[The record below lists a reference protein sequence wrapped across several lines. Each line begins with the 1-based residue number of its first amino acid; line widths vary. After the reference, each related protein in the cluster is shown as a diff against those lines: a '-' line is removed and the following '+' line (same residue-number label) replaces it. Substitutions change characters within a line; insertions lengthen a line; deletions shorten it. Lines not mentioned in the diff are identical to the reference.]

1 MSIRKKVLSVI
12 FLAVFLMVLMITLF
26 TTWQIYNIREDNLN
40 LDRLKENNQSLLE
53 GISKFAAEDFDEQL
67 SEMENHTNIVKL
79 NLERMYYRDIF
90 LFEKSVEKD
99 FFVLSDGV
107 DYDDIKKELK
117 KVAGIKELMSDFENI
132 DKSCVFKY
140 TAVSGFTVYSSESSI
155 EKYPDKLDLRN
166 TSWYKR
172 AIESSKD
179 EVWSEIYK
187 NDKTNEQILTCAI
200 SVRDQEG
207 NIKGVVSV
215 DIDTNEFF
223 SDISWKSADLIDYVF
238 ISKNDGTIL
247 SGSNNKYLTDY
258 VDQSEIKKIN
268 EYIVNKNFSNS
279 VSISNKY
286 VFTGQSSNNAEIF
299 VGVLISNDKIEET
312 VKDMGRSVI
321 DVGEAIRNNIKIV
334 IVISIIIMIVSIS
347 MSIFV
352 SSVVNRAVI
361 IPINELSDGA
371 KKIGDGDLDYIIN
384 VPTNDELK
392 DLSDSFNDM
401 TKRLKIYIND
411 LSLATAYKERIDTE
425 LKVARTIQLSMLPNK
440 TFNDDNFDI
449 IARSY
454 PAKEVGGD
462 FYDYFFIDEDNIA
475 IIIADVSGKG
485 IPAAL
490 FMVKAKLILKDNILN
505 TKDPA
510 KSLYNTNNR
519 LYDDNEADMF
529 VTSFIAILNIKTGEL
544 TYSNAGHNHPLIY
557 SLDIKGYDYISP
569 KSNSVLAAFRNRI
582 YVNEKLSLK
591 SGERLFCYTDGV
603 TEAMDN
609 KNKMYNKQ
617 RLKNTLNSDIIKNS
631 SIKETVELIKKD
643 IENFANN
650 RSQRDDITIVVLEK
664 K

>member
-99 FFVLSDGV
+99 FFVLNDEV

-361 IPINELSDGA
+361 TPINELSDGA

-384 VPTNDELK
+384 VSTNDELK

-529 VTSFIAILNIKTGEL
+529 VTSFVAILNIKTGEL

-569 KSNSVLAAFRNRI
+569 KSNSVLAAFKNRI

-650 RSQRDDITIVVLEK
+650 RSQRDDITIIVLEK

>member
-334 IVISIIIMIVSIS
+334 IVISIIITIVSIS

-384 VPTNDELK
+384 VSTNDELK

-490 FMVKAKLILKDNILN
+490 FMVKAKLILRDNILN

-529 VTSFIAILNIKTGEL
+529 VTSFVAILNIKTGEL

-631 SIKETVELIKKD
+631 SIKETVKLIKKD
-643 IENFANN
+643 IENFAND

>member
-334 IVISIIIMIVSIS
+334 IVISIIITIVSIS

-384 VPTNDELK
+384 VSTNDELK

-490 FMVKAKLILKDNILN
+490 FMVKAKLILRDNILN

-529 VTSFIAILNIKTGEL
+529 VTSFVAILNIKTGEL

-631 SIKETVELIKKD
+631 SIKETVKLIKKD

>member
-334 IVISIIIMIVSIS
+334 IVISIIITIVSIS

-384 VPTNDELK
+384 VSTNDELK

-529 VTSFIAILNIKTGEL
+529 VTSFVAILNIKTGEL

>member
-321 DVGEAIRNNIKIV
+321 DVGETIRNNIKIV
-334 IVISIIIMIVSIS
+334 IVISIIITIVSIS

-384 VPTNDELK
+384 VSTNDELK

-529 VTSFIAILNIKTGEL
+529 VTSFVAILNIKTGEL

-569 KSNSVLAAFRNRI
+569 KSNSVLAAFKNRI

-650 RSQRDDITIVVLEK
+650 RSQRDDITIIVLEK

>member
-529 VTSFIAILNIKTGEL
+529 VTSFVAILNIKTGEL

-650 RSQRDDITIVVLEK
+650 RSQRDDITIIVLEK